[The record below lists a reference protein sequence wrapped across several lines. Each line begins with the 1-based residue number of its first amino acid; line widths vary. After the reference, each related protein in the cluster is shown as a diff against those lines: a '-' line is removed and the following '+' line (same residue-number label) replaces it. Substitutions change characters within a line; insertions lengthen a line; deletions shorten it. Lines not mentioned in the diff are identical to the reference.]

1 MPRTLT
7 LEPTYIDGRPKPW
20 MLRVPPYL
28 SDTGKVKRLFYR
40 TRRECKTAA
49 DLVRN
54 RAATYGHQTNVL
66 SPARALIA
74 VEAFSLLGGRPDV
87 ALLEIIRAGLASE
100 LERTASGPWS
110 TLVDEFLTTKQSRSP
125 KHRRN
130 LRYTRERFSKL
141 DARPVSEITAD
152 DLARILK
159 PLLPTTR
166 NLDLRHLKSFFTY
179 ARKRG
184 WTQDNPAER
193 LDFTELG

>member
-100 LERTASGPWS
+100 PWAYRWS
-110 TLVDEFLTTKQSRSP
+110 SCRAYALGEPDALLAVNPWYEQLAVEPARRQVLWREFLDGEDPKEGAIAADDWAIGEPGFRRSLYRPQSRAVP
-125 KHRRN
+125 RVN
-130 LRYTRERFSKL
+130 G
-141 DARPVSEITAD
+141 RPRAWS
-152 DLARILK
+152 
-159 PLLPTTR
+159 
-166 NLDLRHLKSFFTY
+166 
-179 ARKRG
+179 RG
-184 WTQDNPAER
+184 QAGTS
-193 LDFTELG
+193 